1 MLVNTNLRRFNMN
14 GNDIAINI
22 NLEKK
27 MNFLFNYKYILFLSY
42 FFIFACSSVDSE
54 DKLAE
59 NNKKNVLKKEVQENS
74 KGIVLIDDNGKL
86 GDLFKS
92 GNNEIGSVNKFLW
105 QASLEVLSFLPIS
118 SADPFSGIIVFGK
131 SKAPGSSQSYDATV
145 YISDPALDARSLSVT
160 VRSSNGTIS
169 SAAKREIESAILSR
183 ARQLRLKEL
192 DL

>member
-1 MLVNTNLRRFNMN
+1 MNYLFKFKSLLMLC
-14 GNDIAINI
+14 AI
-22 NLEKK
+22 LQ
-27 MNFLFNYKYILFLSY
+27 
-42 FFIFACSSVDSE
+42 ACSTTEKSDI
-54 DKLAE
+54 DKSNEEKASISTTDQT
-59 NNKKNVLKKEVQENS
+59 KK

-92 GNNEIGSVNKFLW
+92 GGDEIGSVNKYLW
-105 QASLEVLSFLPIS
+105 QASIEVLNFLPIS

-131 SKAPGSSQSYDATV
+131 GKAPGSSQAYDATV

-160 VRSSNGTIS
+160 VRSSNGIIS

>member
-1 MLVNTNLRRFNMN
+1 MN
-14 GNDIAINI
+14 Y
-22 NLEKK
+22 
-27 MNFLFNYKYILFLSY
+27 LFKFKSLLLLFSILQ
-42 FFIFACSSVDSE
+42 ACSSA
-54 DKLAE
+54 DKAVIDKANVE
-59 NNKKNVLKKEVQENS
+59 KVTSDTMDQTKK

-92 GNNEIGSVNKFLW
+92 GGDEIGSVNKYLW
-105 QASLEVLSFLPIS
+105 QASIEVLNFLPIN

-131 SKAPGSSQSYDATV
+131 GKAPGSSQAYDATV

-192 DL
+192 NL

>member
-1 MLVNTNLRRFNMN
+1 MN
-14 GNDIAINI
+14 YLFKFKSLLLLCAI
-22 NLEKK
+22 LQ
-27 MNFLFNYKYILFLSY
+27 
-42 FFIFACSSVDSE
+42 ACSTAE
-54 DKLAE
+54 KAEIDKADAE
-59 NNKKNVLKKEVQENS
+59 KVTSTSTDQVKK

-92 GNNEIGSVNKFLW
+92 GGDEIGSVNKYLW
-105 QASLEVLSFLPIS
+105 QASIEVLNFLPIN

-131 SKAPGSSQSYDATV
+131 GKAPGSSQSYDATI

-160 VRSSNGTIS
+160 VRSSDGTIS

>member
-1 MLVNTNLRRFNMN
+1 MSKCKSLLIICFVLQ
-14 GNDIAINI
+14 
-22 NLEKK
+22 
-27 MNFLFNYKYILFLSY
+27 
-42 FFIFACSSVDSE
+42 ACSTVVKTE
-54 DKLAE
+54 IDKTNEEKITSAITDQT
-59 NNKKNVLKKEVQENS
+59 KK
-74 KGIVLIDDNGKL
+74 KGIVLIDDSGNL

-92 GNNEIGSVNKFLW
+92 SGDEIGSVNKYLW
-105 QASLEVLSFLPIS
+105 QASIEVLNFLPIN

-131 SKAPGSSQSYDATV
+131 GKAPGSSQSYDATV

-169 SAAKREIESAILSR
+169 SAAKREIENAILSR

>member
-1 MLVNTNLRRFNMN
+1 MN
-14 GNDIAINI
+14 YLIKCKTLLLICI
-22 NLEKK
+22 
-27 MNFLFNYKYILFLSY
+27 FLQ
-42 FFIFACSSVDSE
+42 ACSTTDKTGTDSADE
-54 DKLAE
+54 AKVTSTTTDQT
-59 NNKKNVLKKEVQENS
+59 KK

-92 GNNEIGSVNKFLW
+92 GGDEIGSVNKYLW
-105 QASLEVLSFLPIS
+105 QASIEVLSFLPIN
-118 SADPFSGIIVFGK
+118 SADPFSGIIVFSKG
-131 SKAPGSSQSYDATV
+131 KAPGSSQSYDATV

-169 SAAKREIESAILSR
+169 SEAKREIESAILSR

>member
-1 MLVNTNLRRFNMN
+1 MN
-14 GNDIAINI
+14 SLFKFKSLLLLCAI
-22 NLEKK
+22 LQ
-27 MNFLFNYKYILFLSY
+27 
-42 FFIFACSSVDSE
+42 ACSTAE
-54 DKLAE
+54 KAEIDKADAE
-59 NNKKNVLKKEVQENS
+59 KVTSTSTDQVKK

-92 GNNEIGSVNKFLW
+92 GGDEIGSVNKYLW
-105 QASLEVLSFLPIS
+105 QASIEVLNFLPIN

-131 SKAPGSSQSYDATV
+131 GKAPGSSQSYDATV

-192 DL
+192 EL

>member
-1 MLVNTNLRRFNMN
+1 MN
-14 GNDIAINI
+14 Y
-22 NLEKK
+22 
-27 MNFLFNYKYILFLSY
+27 LFKYKPILL
-42 FFIFACSSVDSE
+42 ICIILQACSTAEKTDI
-54 DKLAE
+54 DKAKDE
-59 NNKKNVLKKEVQENS
+59 KVTSTTTDQTKK

-92 GNNEIGSVNKFLW
+92 GSDEIGSVNKYLW
-105 QASLEVLSFLPIS
+105 QASIEVLSFLPIN

-131 SKAPGSSQSYDATV
+131 GKAPGSSQSYDATI

-160 VRSSNGTIS
+160 VRSSNGTVS
-169 SAAKREIESAILSR
+169 SEAKREIERAILSR

>member
-1 MLVNTNLRRFNMN
+1 MN
-14 GNDIAINI
+14 Y
-22 NLEKK
+22 
-27 MNFLFNYKYILFLSY
+27 LFKCKSLLILCFVLQ
-42 FFIFACSSVDSE
+42 ACSTAEKADIDKDNDEKVTSVST
-54 DKLAE
+54 DKT
-59 NNKKNVLKKEVQENS
+59 KK

-92 GNNEIGSVNKFLW
+92 GGDEIGSVNKYLW
-105 QASLEVLSFLPIS
+105 RASIEVLNFLPIN
-118 SADPFSGIIVFGK
+118 SADPFSGIIVFSKG
-131 SKAPGSSQSYDATV
+131 KAPGSSQSYDATV

-169 SAAKREIESAILSR
+169 SEAKREIESAILSR

>member
-1 MLVNTNLRRFNMN
+1 MRKRITSATT
-14 GNDIAINI
+14 DQA
-22 NLEKK
+22 KK
-27 MNFLFNYKYILFLSY
+27 
-42 FFIFACSSVDSE
+42 
-54 DKLAE
+54 
-59 NNKKNVLKKEVQENS
+59 

-92 GNNEIGSVNKFLW
+92 GGDEIGSVNKYLW
-105 QASLEVLSFLPIS
+105 QASIEVLNFLPIN

-131 SKAPGSSQSYDATV
+131 GKAPGASQSYDATV